1 MPSED
6 LLDSPSI
13 RLGQCRF
20 DRARLELRGADN
32 RVIPLRPQAIKVLEH
47 LLVHAGRVV
56 GRDELFEAVWPGV
69 VVTDDS
75 LVQCVSDIRAALG
88 DAGRD
93 LLRTVPRRGYRLDV
107 AAPPT
112 TAGPRL
118 QEPRAMLPPHGGFV
132 LTVALLAFALLGLVV
147 WQLKPPAEVARPPA
161 HASTI
166 AVLPFG
172 GDTSADTSAAL
183 AAGMAEDLVGDLA
196 RNIDMRLISARSSF
210 AAGAASGEVPAI
222 ARRLGARYL
231 VDGRVRAEPDTLQ
244 LRVQLIDGLD
254 GHVVWTDDSQI
265 TASNLAVRREALLR
279 RIAGSLRTSMIWD
292 QKRLALG
299 SVPSSLD
306 TYTLTLRA
314 LANKHRMSAE
324 ATRAARSELAEALR
338 RQPDYAPAWAVL
350 GYVNALDA
358 GLQIT
363 GEWSPAQLGVAL
375 QQIEHSIALDALQP
389 LAWQALAVTLSWTPR
404 KADALAAAEQA
415 LKLAPGDADNLT
427 FHALSLMAVERYDEA
442 AAQIRLAQALY
453 PIAPAYVDAM
463 ASMVLWAN
471 GRFGEALQLT
481 RTCAEKAPDLLTCR
495 TMRVLA
501 LADLGQTAEARAELA
516 IIGPLP
522 FQDISAF
529 VGRADAQRVRILHAL
544 RGAPPPKS

>member
-1 MPSED
+1 MPPED
-6 LLDSPSI
+6 LLDSPPT
-13 RLGQCRF
+13 RLGHCRF

-32 RVIPLRPQAIKVLEH
+32 RIIPLRPQAIKVLEH

-56 GRDELFEAVWPGV
+56 GRDELFAAVWPGV

-107 AAPPT
+107 SSPPT
-112 TAGPRL
+112 TAGPEL
-118 QEPRAMLPPHGGFV
+118 QGPRALRAHSGFV
-132 LTVALLAFALLGLVV
+132 LAVALLALALLILVV
-147 WQLKPPAEVARPPA
+147 WQRKPPAEAVRLSV

-172 GDTSADTSAAL
+172 GDTSADTSAVL

-210 AAGAASGEVPAI
+210 ASGAASGEVPAI

-265 TASNLAVRREALLR
+265 TASNLATQREALLR
-279 RIAGSLRTSMIWD
+279 RIAGSVRTSMIWD

-324 ATRAARSELAEALR
+324 ATREARSELAEALR

-363 GEWSPAQLGVAL
+363 GDWSPAQLGVAL

-389 LAWQALAVTLSWTPR
+389 LAWQAMAVTLSWTPK
-404 KADALAAAEQA
+404 KAEALAAAEQA

-529 VGRADAQRVRILHAL
+529 VGRADAQRVRILQAL
-544 RGAPPPKS
+544 RAAPPPKS